1 MKNWCIL
8 TLLALISACNT
19 KPKEA
24 QRLDETKIEALRSID
39 AWEIIPQFQTILDSA
54 EVEGCIL
61 VYDVQNKTFMTNDSI
76 QTTHGYLPASTF
88 KITNSIIALETG
100 VVESDTSIFEWNGE
114 KRRMQV
120 WEQDL
125 TLHDAFHVSCVPC
138 YQDVARRIGPN
149 RMNAYLDSFNY
160 GSMVV
165 DSSNIDVFWLE
176 GESQITAKQQIN
188 FLKRFYDGKLPIS
201 NRTHQMMKQLMVIQ
215 QSDSITLSGKTGW
228 SIRNGNN
235 VGWFVGYLEKNDNV
249 YFFAT
254 NVLPQESFNMDLF
267 GKIRKEVTEKA
278 LRTL

>member
-1 MKNWCIL
+1 
-8 TLLALISACNT
+8 
-19 KPKEA
+19 
-24 QRLDETKIEALRSID
+24 
-39 AWEIIPQFQTILDSA
+39 
-54 EVEGCIL
+54 
-61 VYDVQNKTFMTNDSI
+61 MTNDSI